1 MWALQFIRKAEFLV
15 FLWEERGCIATI
27 TELGDIDNLDKTYPE
42 EWEEF
47 LKNE

>member
-15 FLWEERGCIATI
+15 FLWEERGILATI
-27 TELGDIDNLDKTYPE
+27 TELGDIDNLDCQFPK

-47 LKNE
+47 LKSE